1 MEHFKTQIMEV
12 VQVANDYRKGEIDF
26 DEAAYAIC
34 YLTDWELEEAQQLI
48 SNTDSQNVSELKEMQ
63 HKKPSGGMEQ

>member
-1 MEHFKTQIMEV
+1 MEV

-48 SNTDSQNVSELKEMQ
+48 SDTESRNVSELKEMQ
-63 HKKPSGGMEQ
+63 HEEPSGVMEQ